1 MNTSTLSVISELLPS
16 AGGAGAVLAQAGNNV
31 LLNAGIFVLLAAG
44 AVYAVCRSSQ
54 RN

>member
-1 MNTSTLSVISELLPS
+1 MNAAAMFAVSESLLST
-16 AGGAGAVLAQAGNNV
+16 AGAAPLLAQEGNNV

-44 AVYAVCRSSQ
+44 AVYAVCRSSR

>member
-1 MNTSTLSVISELLPS
+1 MKISALSAASEFLQS
-16 AGGAGAVLAQAGNNV
+16 AGAGSLLAQAGNNV

>member
-1 MNTSTLSVISELLPS
+1 MNTAALSAISELLQS
-16 AGGAGAVLAQAGNNV
+16 AAGAGPLLAQAGNNV